1 MNRKSRWKTIVF
13 HPIEAMN
20 TFRCKF
26 RDEAEITDM
35 QTYILGKVEP
45 LRPKVA
51 IRTTPKVL
59 NGKAK

>member
-1 MNRKSRWKTIVF
+1 
-13 HPIEAMN
+13 MN

-26 RDEAEITDM
+26 CDEAEITDM
-35 QTYILGKVEP
+35 LTYILGKVEP